1 MREQVEQLWSYVQEA
16 WRFRWY
22 GLAIAWV
29 IAVIGWTVSL
39 QMPNE
44 YRASAQ
50 IHVDTE
56 SLLKPLL
63 RGLVVES
70 DTQRQVELMT
80 RTLLSRPNL
89 EKLARETDLDLQVR
103 GPEEMNQLIAELE
116 RRISL
121 SGAGRDNLYRITYR
135 GEEPRLARDV
145 VQAVVNMFIEA
156 SMGRSRENTESAQA
170 FLERKVEE
178 YQARL
183 EAAEQRLVEFKR
195 QHVGEMP
202 GDRGDY
208 YQRLQETLEQLEQAR
223 FELETARSRAE
234 ELEKQLAGETPV
246 FGIMGGNQ
254 PGSGGYGG
262 TPDLD
267 RRISG
272 LQDRLDQLLLKYTEQ
287 HPVVATLQD
296 RLTKLRGQR
305 EQKREQLAAAPEVS
319 GLPRASVEQ
328 NPVHQQI
335 RASLASA
342 RAQIA
347 TAESRVAYHEE
358 QVKQLR
364 GKVDTIPQV
373 EAELRELQRDV
384 DVARATYE
392 ELIQRQRTAEISE
405 EASDAENR
413 IEFRVVEPPR
423 IPTEPVAPNRPMLV
437 SASLGAA
444 FVGYGAFSLLL
455 GLVRPSFHSRAALHA
470 ALEMSVLGAIG
481 RVNTNAVRRRRWFGM
496 CIYTMAVGALILA
509 YGGVLAVAAGRELP
523 LNMASLVG
531 LASSLGTVI

>member
-1 MREQVEQLWSYVQEA
+1 MREQIEQLWSYVQEA

-22 GLAIAWV
+22 GLAIAWL
-29 IAVIGWTVSL
+29 IAVVGWSVSF

-89 EKLARETDLDLQVR
+89 EKLARETDLDLQAR
-103 GPEEMNQLIAELE
+103 GPEGMNQVVTELE

-121 SGAGRDNLYRITYR
+121 SGAGRNNLYRISYR

-145 VQAVVNMFIEA
+145 VQGVVDMLVEG
-156 SMGRSRENTESAQA
+156 SMGRSRQDSESAQA
-170 FLERKVEE
+170 FLNRKAEE
-178 YQARL
+178 YKARL

-202 GDRGDY
+202 GNRGDY
-208 YQRLQETLEQLEQAR
+208 YQRLQDSLEQLERAR
-223 FELETARSRAE
+223 FELETAQSRAE

-254 PGSGGYGG
+254 PGSGGQGG
-262 TPDLD
+262 TPNLD
-267 RRISG
+267 RRING
-272 LQDRLDQLLLKYTEQ
+272 LQDRLDQLLLQYTER
-287 HPVVATLQD
+287 HPEVKTLED
-296 RLTKLRGQR
+296 RLTKLRAQR
-305 EQKREQLAAAPEVS
+305 EQKRDQLASAAEAS
-319 GLPRASVEQ
+319 GQQRSSVEQ
-328 NPVHQQI
+328 NPVHQEI
-335 RASLASA
+335 RASLANA

-347 TAESRVAYHEE
+347 TAESRVARYEE
-358 QVKQLR
+358 EVKQLR

-373 EAELRELQRDV
+373 EARFRELQRDV
-384 DVARATYE
+384 ESARATYE
-392 ELIQRQRTAEISE
+392 ELLRRQRTAEISE
-405 EASDAENR
+405 EASGAENR
-413 IEFRVVEPPR
+413 VEFRVVEPPR
-423 IPTEPVAPNRPMLV
+423 IPSEPVAPNRPMLV
-437 SASLGAA
+437 TASLGAA
-444 FVGYGAFSLLL
+444 FAGYGALSLLL
-455 GLVRPSFHSRAALHA
+455 GLARPSFHSRAALHA
-470 ALEMSVLGAIG
+470 AMEMPVLGAIG
-481 RVNTNAVRRRRWFGM
+481 RVNTAAVRRRRWFGM
-496 CIYTMAVGALILA
+496 CIYMMAIGTLLIA
-509 YGGVLAVAAGRELP
+509 YGGVLSVAMGRELP
-523 LNMASLVG
+523 LNIASLAG